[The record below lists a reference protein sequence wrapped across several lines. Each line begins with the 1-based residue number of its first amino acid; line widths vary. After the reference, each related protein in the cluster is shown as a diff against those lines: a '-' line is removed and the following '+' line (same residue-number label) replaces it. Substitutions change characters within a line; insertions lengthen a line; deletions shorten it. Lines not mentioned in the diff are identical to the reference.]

1 MTQELPLACD
11 MDAMNAGQRAR
22 HHALAARLKREV
34 QGILELPDGLTVYLP
49 AAAWL
54 AAAEFV
60 SLESL
65 CCPFLRFRL
74 EMAAAG
80 GQVLLSLTGP
90 AGVREF
96 LRAELGI

>member
-1 MTQELPLACD
+1 MG
-11 MDAMNAGQRAR
+11 AMNAGQRAR
-22 HHALAARLKREV
+22 HHALAAELKSGV
-34 QGILELPDGLTVYLP
+34 QGILELPDGLAFKLP
-49 AAAWL
+49 AASWF

-74 EMAAAG
+74 ELAEAG
-80 GQVLLSLTGP
+80 KEVLLSLTGP